1 MRAGKNLPRPDG
13 HFSSGEDGRQE
24 QIENI
29 HAIPA
34 RSALSAAEQ
43 PLRPPSLSRVS
54 IAPAGRNCN
63 RGLRASTGTS
73 DGRRGARSA
82 WESRRGIVLARQ
94 SRRSG
99 AAEIASA
106 WARTRTWNGLSP
118 GEAEKVRS
126 AFVLAQAMLDGRHG
140 GMDYRTFSRRV
151 SGDSKMLERLEGP
164 VVRLLG
170 ASWIFRRTRSRARPC
185 GRSDSKNS

>member
-54 IAPAGRNCN
+54 IAPIGKIRKQSFVYPRYSHCGSATVARPVRLPAPAAVNRHDDEPAGRATGECPLTLRQRPN
-63 RGLRASTGTS
+63 RRAAIK
-73 DGRRGARSA
+73 RR
-82 WESRRGIVLARQ
+82 
-94 SRRSG
+94 
-99 AAEIASA
+99 
-106 WARTRTWNGLSP
+106 
-118 GEAEKVRS
+118 
-126 AFVLAQAMLDGRHG
+126 
-140 GMDYRTFSRRV
+140 Y
-151 SGDSKMLERLEGP
+151 GP
-164 VVRLLG
+164 NPDMGYLM
-170 ASWIFRRTRSRARPC
+170 P
-185 GRSDSKNS
+185 